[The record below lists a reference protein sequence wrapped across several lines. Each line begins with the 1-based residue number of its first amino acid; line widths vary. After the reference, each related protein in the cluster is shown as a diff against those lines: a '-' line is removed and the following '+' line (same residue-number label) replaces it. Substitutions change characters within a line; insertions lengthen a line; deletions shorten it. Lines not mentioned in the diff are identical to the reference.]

1 MPASFSQRSMAATAV
16 CTAARGIATVS
27 TCKDVSQGNQCPIAH
42 GERIAG
48 EAGQEIGDV
57 AAAEGRGL
65 AWLAGMRSGDAAHHE
80 FERRCAG
87 VEVVALGN
95 AAGADIESTVRYLG
109 VEIDDAIE
117 MRSKSTSELPG
128 QSCRALPNSDRQ
140 VWAICRH

>member
-27 TCKDVSQGNQCPIAH
+27 TCKDVSQGNQCPIAP

-65 AWLAGMRSGDAAHHE
+65 ACSRACVRAMPRITSSSD
-80 FERRCAG
+80 
-87 VEVVALGN
+87 
-95 AAGADIESTVRYLG
+95 GARVL
-109 VEIDDAIE
+109 
-117 MRSKSTSELPG
+117 KS
-128 QSCRALPNSDRQ
+128 
-140 VWAICRH
+140 